1 MSKIQRFCVGA
12 LLGLTLLVPPA
23 GCGNEEAK
31 HKAAGNIL
39 FGQKKY
45 AEAKAEFEKAIAV
58 APKDPNGYILLGNA
72 LFELADYAGARAAYE
87 KALALDPKAMEAH
100 RAIAILALRQGEP
113 GDRTAYDDF
122 LRHMQHVI
130 DENPRDRNALRSA
143 GQILSDGADPADR
156 VSYMEKQKKAEAW
169 LRDALKLDDRDPKTL
184 FALAVVYARKGDVGT
199 ALRVV
204 ERLGSVSSN
213 ATFPPYAEAVVHTI
227 AGDRE
232 KALDS
237 VERLLK
243 LDAIDPET
251 LKNEPLLQ
259 PLIGEA
265 RFQTLVADAVGRQKG
280 MK

>member
-1 MSKIQRFCVGA
+1 VWRSFVVLA
-12 LLGLTLLVPPA
+12 T

-31 HKAAGNIL
+31 HKAAGNML
-39 FGQKKY
+39 FKQKKY
-45 AEAKAEFEKAIAV
+45 AEAKVEFEKAIAV
-58 APKDPNGYILLGNA
+58 APKDPNGHILLGNA
-72 LFELADYAGARAAYE
+72 LFELADYPSARAAYE

-100 RAIAILALRQGEP
+100 RALAILVLRAAKP
-113 GDRTAYDDF
+113 GDRGAYDEF
-122 LRHMQHVI
+122 LVHMQAVI

-143 GQILSDGADPADR
+143 GQILSDGADPADQA
-156 VSYMEKQKKAEAW
+156 SFMEKQKKAEAW
-169 LRDALKLDDRDPKTL
+169 LREALKLDDSDPKTL
-184 FALAVVYARKGDVGT
+184 FALALVYARKGDIPT

-204 ERLGSVSSN
+204 ERLSTISTN
-213 ATFPPYAEAVVHTI
+213 KTFPPYTEAVVHTI

-259 PLIGEA
+259 PLTGEA
-265 RFQTLVADAVGRQKG
+265 RFQSLVADAVGRQKG